1 MKTRMIQSDEL
12 GSLLDEMEVDM
23 LLPGPDDDDDGNDL
37 IFEDD
42 DDFDLD
48 DLDDLDDFD
57 DFDADDDF

>member
-12 GSLLDEMEVDM
+12 GGLFDEMDVDL

-37 IFEDD
+37 IFDDD

-48 DLDDLDDFD
+48 EMDALDDFD
-57 DFDADDDF
+57 DFDPEDF